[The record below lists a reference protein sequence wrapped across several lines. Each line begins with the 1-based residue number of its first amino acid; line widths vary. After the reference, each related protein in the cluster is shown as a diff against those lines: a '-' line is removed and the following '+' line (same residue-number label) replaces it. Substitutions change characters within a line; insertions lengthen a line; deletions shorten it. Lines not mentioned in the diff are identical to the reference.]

1 VVVQVGAT
9 VRMSFLVPADGV
21 AGEGLFGECVYVSVF
36 VLFGVV
42 MGECVC
48 VFVASL
54 LGERTGSAAVRL
66 MGLSDRGPGRHIPLC
81 WSRPI

>member
-1 VVVQVGAT
+1 MVVQVGAT
-9 VRMSFLVPADGV
+9 VRMSFLVPADEV

-48 VFVASL
+48 VFVQACL
-54 LGERTGSAAVRL
+54 VNERGQLRS
-66 MGLSDRGPGRHIPLC
+66 G
-81 WSRPI
+81 